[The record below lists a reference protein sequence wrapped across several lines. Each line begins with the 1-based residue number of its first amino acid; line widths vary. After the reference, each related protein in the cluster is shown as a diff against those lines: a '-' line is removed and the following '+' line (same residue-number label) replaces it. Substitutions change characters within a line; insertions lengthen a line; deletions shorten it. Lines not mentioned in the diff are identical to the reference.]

1 MDRPVAQGA
10 QAREAQGPRRE
21 GVLEVV
27 ADQCCRR
34 GGVGVSEGWRG
45 GLGWMGGWVE
55 RAWIGG
61 VKVGRAYLCVCRP
74 FAFVFWP
81 LSALLRRRV
90 RRVGMMVLVQRRW

>member
-1 MDRPVAQGA
+1 VQEVGAVDRPVAQGA

-45 GLGWMGGWVE
+45 GGLGGWVD
-55 RAWIGG
+55 G
-61 VKVGRAYLCVCRP
+61 
-74 FAFVFWP
+74 
-81 LSALLRRRV
+81 
-90 RRVGMMVLVQRRW
+90 